1 MRIRHS
7 IIGLLAVGCFAS
19 AGSFRRRDL
28 DGKAPSDNDVLIAP
42 KKFIIEIDEVYNRTH
57 YIRVC
62 FLLFWNIISNLT
74 IEHEQK

>member
-19 AGSFRRRDL
+19 AGSFRRDL

-57 YIRVC
+57 CIRAFFCFVLEYYI
-62 FLLFWNIISNLT
+62 
-74 IEHEQK
+74 